1 MCKIP
6 ENMELYN
13 EFRDCPAEAKKK
25 ITGGNLNGK
34 TDINPMWRIKRLTE
48 EFGPCG
54 FGWRIEIV
62 RTWIEEGAD
71 GVRVANVQINLYV
84 HYKGEWSEAI
94 PGIGGATIV
103 DKQTKGL
110 VTDDDAFKK
119 AYTDAQSVACKALG
133 IAADVYFERDPESKN
148 NNDGDGSNGNGSN
161 GNGNNANGN
170 NGNGNNTPPKQSKY
184 QQIKDVLATKTSINM
199 DSVNQWI
206 FAKWGK
212 AIKINDLRDEQFK
225 ELYTAIGGVK

>member
-13 EFRDCPAEAKKK
+13 EFRACPAEAKKK

-54 FGWRIEIV
+54 FGWKIQIV

-133 IAADVYFERDPESKN
+133 IAADVYFERDPESKYN
-148 NNDGDGSNGNGSN
+148 TDG
-161 GNGNNANGN
+161 GN
-170 NGNGNNTPPKQSKY
+170 NGNGNNAPQTPTAPSKY
-184 QQIKDVLATKTSINM
+184 QQIKDLLATKTSINM
-199 DSVNQWI
+199 DSVNEWI
-206 FAKWGK
+206 LIKFKK
-212 AIKINDLRDEQFK
+212 AIKLNDLTDEQFK
-225 ELYTAIGGVK
+225 ELYTAIGGAK

>member
-54 FGWRIEIV
+54 FGWKIEIV
-62 RTWIEEGAD
+62 RTWIEEGSD

-133 IAADVYFERDPESKN
+133 IAADVYFERDPESKYN
-148 NNDGDGSNGNGSN
+148 TDGGSNGN
-161 GNGNNANGN
+161 NAQNAPQ
-170 NGNGNNTPPKQSKY
+170 TPTAPSKY
-184 QQIKDVLATKTSINM
+184 QQIKDLLATKTSINM

-206 FAKWGK
+206 FTKWGK
-212 AIKINDLRDEQFK
+212 AIKINDLTDVQFK

>member
-1 MCKIP
+1 MCRTP

-13 EFRDCPAEAKKK
+13 EFRACPAEAKKK

-54 FGWRIEIV
+54 FGWKIEIV
-62 RTWIEEGAD
+62 RTWIEEGSD
-71 GVRVANVQINLYV
+71 GVRVANVQINLFV
-84 HYKGEWSEAI
+84 KYKGEWSEAI

-103 DKQTKGL
+103 EKQTKGL

-133 IAADVYFERDPESKN
+133 VAADVYFERDPESKYN
-148 NNDGDGSNGNGSN
+148 TDGGSN
-161 GNGNNANGN
+161 GNGNTA
-170 NGNGNNTPPKQSKY
+170 PSKY
-184 QQIKDVLATKTSINM
+184 QQIKDLLATKTSINM
-199 DSVNQWI
+199 EKVSEWI
-206 FAKWGK
+206 LIKFKK
-212 AIKINDLRDEQFK
+212 AIKINELTDEQFK
-225 ELYTAIGGVK
+225 ELYTAIGGAK

>member
-1 MCKIP
+1 MCRTP

-13 EFRDCPAEAKKK
+13 EFRACPDEAKKK

-54 FGWRIEIV
+54 FGWKIEII
-62 RTWIEEGAD
+62 RTWIEEGSD

-84 HYKGEWSEAI
+84 KYKGEWSEAI

-133 IAADVYFERDPESKN
+133 IAADVYFERDPESKYN
-148 NNDGDGSNGNGSN
+148 TDGGSN
-161 GNGNNANGN
+161 GNGNNGN
-170 NGNGNNTPPKQSKY
+170 NAHQTPAPSKY
-184 QQIKDVLATKTSINM
+184 QQIKDILTTKTSINM
-199 DSVNQWI
+199 ESVNQWI
-206 FAKWGK
+206 LARWGK
-212 AIKINDLRDEQFK
+212 AIKINELTDEQFK
-225 ELYTAIGGVK
+225 ELYTAIGGTK